1 MCTTPRQQ
9 GSQTHSQPT
18 CEQAKAK
25 NAQQVE
31 EMQAIGKDRDELRA
45 KFEAKSREKRLLEDH
60 LQAVMAENAHLK
72 AGGNVAA
79 MNHHDAQHDAALAQ
93 AAALHSSAATGAL
106 LRPQGQHFAGH
117 RTMNAGPGGGG
128 GGGGG
133 IVTQTRS
140 IHATQHF
147 EFTTTAGG
155 GSGGGGGLIGAKRPA
170 AAAGLGVPFHRLG
183 SGKSPGNSGGGPL
196 PGGVHRV
203 STSPVGYPM
212 VGGYNNYAQGQQ
224 GAPTHFMAPLAGQ
237 LHARRPGAPSAAP
250 SPRRGLQFSHQMT
263 L

>member
-1 MCTTPRQQ
+1 VCARSVPAVVDVTNT
-9 GSQTHSQPT
+9 QTH
-18 CEQAKAK
+18 CAQAKAK
-25 NAQQVE
+25 NAQQAE

-60 LQAVMAENAHLK
+60 LQALSAENAHLK
-72 AGGNVAA
+72 AGGHA

-106 LRPQGQHFAGH
+106 LRPQGAHFPAQ
-117 RTMNAGPGGGG
+117 RTMNTGPGA
-128 GGGGG
+128 GGG

-155 GSGGGGGLIGAKRPA
+155 GGGGGGGGLIGAKRPA
-170 AAAGLGVPFHRLG
+170 PATSGLGVPFHRLG

-196 PGGVHRV
+196 AGGVHRV
-203 STSPVGYPM
+203 STSPVGYGPA
-212 VGGYNNYAQGQQ
+212 VGGYNSYSHGQQ

-237 LHARRPGAPSAAP
+237 HHVRRPGAPSAAP
-250 SPRRGLQFSHQMT
+250 SPRRGLQFGHQMT